1 MEINATLKS
10 AGNKILFLLNKIP
23 LVMRLSILFFF
34 ISIAFAMAE
43 SSYAQVTEISLSAHN
58 QPIETVLDAVENQ
71 TDFSFVY
78 DSKLVNT
85 TRRVTVDVK
94 NKNIFDILNQ
104 MFSGSDVVYT
114 VINNKIILS
123 KEHAGKSNVSAQQQ
137 ARRITGKV
145 LDMNGEPIIGAN
157 VSILNTATGTITD
170 MDGGFSL
177 DCPEGATLNIPY
189 IGYLAHQIK
198 TSNETSLVIQLK
210 EDSQAIDEVVVIGY
224 GVVKKKDLTGA
235 VSQLSAGTLKDL
247 KVSHPTQAMAGQL
260 AGVQVQQ
267 VAGAPGQSSTIRVRG
282 SGSISASS
290 SPLYVVDGYPL
301 GEQNLNSIN
310 PNDIES
316 IEVLKD
322 ASASAI
328 YGSRAANGVVLVTTK
343 SGKAG
348 KVNISLDA
356 YYGTQEVTKKMD
368 LLNAQQFAM
377 FSKEAFNNN
386 YIDKV
391 AGAKASDPLSVRPA
405 GNRYRYPAIYDDAA
419 AMAAIGNGTDWQD
432 EIFRSAPVQNYQL
445 TVTGGDEKSRYMFS
459 GGYFSQ
465 DGIIIG
471 SDYERYSARAKVDS
485 DLTKWLKIG
494 INIAPT
500 YMNSNTITQGHWASD
515 GVVNSALATSSIV
528 PVYNADGT
536 WASQSEYAVAGDGL
550 TGVPNAVASAT
561 DIVNKNTNLRLFA
574 NMYAEVSILKNLK
587 FKSTIGSDIMEYRS
601 RYFRPSTVPK
611 NGAVAPLPSTDR
623 KATSSSVEVVN
634 WLNENTLSY
643 YTSFNKVHEI
653 DAVAGFTV
661 QKNIYNQTYAEG
673 SDFPDDI
680 IQTINNAKVKSG
692 STDTNEWSL
701 LSYLARVNYRYN
713 NRYYLTAS
721 IRADGSSR
729 FGKNTR
735 YGYFPS
741 GSGAWRISHVDLIE
755 ETTFIND

>member
-58 QPIETVLDAVENQ
+58 QPIETVLEAVENQ

-177 DCPEGATLNIPY
+177 DCPEGATLKISY
-189 IGYLAHQIK
+189 IGYLAQQIK
-198 TSNETSLVIQLK
+198 TTNETSLVIQLK

-471 SDYERYSARAKVDS
+471 SDYERYSA
-485 DLTKWLKIG
+485 
-494 INIAPT
+494 
-500 YMNSNTITQGHWASD
+500 
-515 GVVNSALATSSIV
+515 
-528 PVYNADGT
+528 
-536 WASQSEYAVAGDGL
+536 
-550 TGVPNAVASAT
+550 
-561 DIVNKNTNLRLFA
+561 
-574 NMYAEVSILKNLK
+574 
-587 FKSTIGSDIMEYRS
+587 
-601 RYFRPSTVPK
+601 
-611 NGAVAPLPSTDR
+611 
-623 KATSSSVEVVN
+623 
-634 WLNENTLSY
+634 
-643 YTSFNKVHEI
+643 
-653 DAVAGFTV
+653 
-661 QKNIYNQTYAEG
+661 
-673 SDFPDDI
+673 
-680 IQTINNAKVKSG
+680 
-692 STDTNEWSL
+692 
-701 LSYLARVNYRYN
+701 
-713 NRYYLTAS
+713 
-721 IRADGSSR
+721 
-729 FGKNTR
+729 
-735 YGYFPS
+735 
-741 GSGAWRISHVDLIE
+741 
-755 ETTFIND
+755 